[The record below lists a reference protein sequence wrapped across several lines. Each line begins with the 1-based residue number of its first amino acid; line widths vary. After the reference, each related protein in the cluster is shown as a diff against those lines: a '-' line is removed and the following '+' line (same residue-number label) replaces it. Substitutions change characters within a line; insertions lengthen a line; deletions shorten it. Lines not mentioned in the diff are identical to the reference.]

1 MQTFEKI
8 ITVSKNDLDELNHVN
23 NVRYVQWIQ
32 DIAKEHWQTYA
43 PKATQESV
51 VWVVMNHNITY
62 KNAAIMGD
70 KIKIHTH
77 IKSNSGAT
85 CTRVVEMHNTKTN
98 RLLLYSETKWCLLN
112 AENFRPTRISNEIVE
127 MFSSQE

>member
-1 MQTFEKI
+1 METFEKI
-8 ITVSKNDLDELNHVN
+8 ITVSKDDLDELKHVN

-43 PKATQESV
+43 SKAMQESV

-62 KNAAIMGD
+62 KTAAVLD
-70 KIKIHTH
+70 DQIKIHTF
-77 IKSNSGAT
+77 IQNNKGAT

-112 AENFRPTRISNEIVE
+112 ADNFRPIRISKEIE
-127 MFSSQE
+127 KLFSSKE